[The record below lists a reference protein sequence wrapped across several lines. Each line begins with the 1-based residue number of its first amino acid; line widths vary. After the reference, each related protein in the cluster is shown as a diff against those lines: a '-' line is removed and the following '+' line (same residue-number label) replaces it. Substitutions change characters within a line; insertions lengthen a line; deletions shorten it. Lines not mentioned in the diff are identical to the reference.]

1 MSSPSCANEST
12 IASRLESRQWMSPV
26 AATRSRPSPP
36 DTRPSPL
43 PEAIVASL
51 PACPNVYRLSRLG
64 TERED
69 MAEGLGKNE
78 VAAELTDSLKRSIAA
93 LERQEIP
100 YVLGGGLGCWARG
113 GPPSSNDIDLMLKP
127 EDAERAQE
135 ALAEAGMRPE
145 TPPEQWLRKAWD
157 GDILIDLIYE
167 PSGMTVDDEVIARGE
182 TMSVEAMEIRVM
194 DLDDIL
200 TTKLLALDEHSA
212 DYRDL
217 ILITRSLREQI
228 DWEQLR
234 ERTAAS
240 PFAPA

>member
-1 MSSPSCANEST
+1 
-12 IASRLESRQWMSPV
+12 
-26 AATRSRPSPP
+26 
-36 DTRPSPL
+36 
-43 PEAIVASL
+43 
-51 PACPNVYRLSRLG
+51 
-64 TERED
+64 

-167 PSGMTVDDEVIARGE
+167 PSGMVVDDEVIARGE
-182 TMSVEAMEIRVM
+182 EMSVEAMQIRVM
-194 DLDDIL
+194 DLDDLL

-228 DWEQLR
+228 DWDQLR

-240 PFAPA
+240 PFARAFFALADGLEISPGAPAAASAEG

>member
-1 MSSPSCANEST
+1 
-12 IASRLESRQWMSPV
+12 
-26 AATRSRPSPP
+26 
-36 DTRPSPL
+36 
-43 PEAIVASL
+43 
-51 PACPNVYRLSRLG
+51 
-64 TERED
+64 

-78 VAAELTDSLKRSIAA
+78 VAAALTDSLKRSIAA

-100 YVLGGGLGCWARG
+100 YLLGGGLGCWARG

-127 EDAERAQE
+127 EDAERAQA

-167 PSGMTVDDEVIARGE
+167 PSGMTIDDEAIARGE
-182 TMSVEAMEIRVM
+182 EMSVEAMQIRVM

-200 TTKLLALDEHSA
+200 VTKLFALDEHSA

-240 PFAPA
+240 PFARAFFTLAEGLEISPGAAAAAGSRLEG

>member
-1 MSSPSCANEST
+1 
-12 IASRLESRQWMSPV
+12 
-26 AATRSRPSPP
+26 
-36 DTRPSPL
+36 
-43 PEAIVASL
+43 
-51 PACPNVYRLSRLG
+51 
-64 TERED
+64 

-78 VAAELTDSLKRSIAA
+78 VATELTDSLKRSIAA
-93 LERQEIP
+93 LEQQGIP
-100 YVLGGGLGCWARG
+100 YLLGGGLGCWARG

-145 TPPEQWLRKAWD
+145 NPPEQWLRKAWD
-157 GDILIDLIYE
+157 GEILIDLIYE
-167 PSGMTVDDEVIARGE
+167 PSGMRIDDEVIARGE
-182 TMSVEAMEIRVM
+182 EMSVEAMQIRVM

-200 TTKLLALDEHSA
+200 VTKLFALDEHSA

-228 DWEQLR
+228 DWPQLR

-240 PFAPA
+240 PFAAAFFTLADGLEISPVPVAEGSSSD

>member
-1 MSSPSCANEST
+1 
-12 IASRLESRQWMSPV
+12 
-26 AATRSRPSPP
+26 
-36 DTRPSPL
+36 
-43 PEAIVASL
+43 
-51 PACPNVYRLSRLG
+51 
-64 TERED
+64 

-127 EDAERAQE
+127 EDAERAQK

-167 PSGMTVDDEVIARGE
+167 PSGMVVDDEVIARGE
-182 TMSVEAMEIRVM
+182 EMSVEAMQIRVM

-228 DWEQLR
+228 DWDQLR
-234 ERTAAS
+234 ERTAES
-240 PFAPA
+240 PFATAFFALADGLEISPGAPAAASAEG

>member
-1 MSSPSCANEST
+1 
-12 IASRLESRQWMSPV
+12 
-26 AATRSRPSPP
+26 
-36 DTRPSPL
+36 
-43 PEAIVASL
+43 
-51 PACPNVYRLSRLG
+51 
-64 TERED
+64 

-78 VAAELTDSLKRSIAA
+78 VAAELTESLKRSVAA
-93 LERQEIP
+93 LETQGIP
-100 YVLGGGLGCWARG
+100 YLLGGGLGCWARG
-113 GPPSSNDIDLMLKP
+113 GPPSSNDIDLMIKP

-157 GDILIDLIYE
+157 GDILVDLIYE
-167 PSGMTVDDEVIARGE
+167 PSGMRIDDEAIARGE
-182 TMSVEAMEIRVM
+182 EMSVEAMQIRVM

-228 DWEQLR
+228 DWEKLR
-234 ERTAAS
+234 ERTASS
-240 PFAPA
+240 PFAAAFFALADGLEISPATART

>member
-1 MSSPSCANEST
+1 
-12 IASRLESRQWMSPV
+12 
-26 AATRSRPSPP
+26 
-36 DTRPSPL
+36 
-43 PEAIVASL
+43 
-51 PACPNVYRLSRLG
+51 
-64 TERED
+64 

-78 VAAELTDSLKRSIAA
+78 VAAALTDSLKRSIAA

-127 EDAERAQE
+127 EDAERAQA

-157 GDILIDLIYE
+157 GDILVDLIYE
-167 PSGMTVDDEVIARGE
+167 PSGMTIDDEVITRGE
-182 TMSVEAMEIRVM
+182 EMSVEAMQVRVM

-200 TTKLLALDEHSA
+200 VTKLFALDEHSA

-234 ERTAAS
+234 ERTASS
-240 PFAPA
+240 PFARAFFTLADGLEISPGTPATASAEN